1 MDTQKEILA
10 YLHKQE
16 NKWVTSN
23 ELAAFCECTTRTI
36 RNNIYKINEVTP
48 NLINS
53 TKQGYQINLN
63 IPFEFQSESDVTER
77 KSKLLLELIKNS
89 TKGVDLFELADIL
102 YISEV
107 TLKKDIQQL
116 KNELKEADV
125 KIVISKDRIKL
136 IGKERAKRKYMI
148 SLLYEEGGYRESIK
162 SRIQEMIEFV
172 SIDKLQNI
180 VKEVLAQESITTN
193 QYSMMNIVL
202 HYAIS
207 IVRIQQGNTLIE
219 TQKTLIRK
227 HSKEYEISKKIA
239 KILSEEYQIHFSE
252 AETKQL
258 GLLYVGLQNE
268 QSANANHGELDQFVD
283 KKIIDALKIVLANVE
298 ETYLIDLQNE
308 QLFIKLAIHVQSL
321 YYRSRYKAY
330 TRNLSLLDI
339 KTSYPVTFDIAV
351 YISSLLQEKLA
362 IDFNEDE
369 ISFIALHIGSFLES
383 ENRDY
388 IRLEIGLLV
397 DDYHDLRTNMLKKL
411 RARFENEATI
421 ELIENEDYEE
431 NFDIILTTNRDVALE
446 KAGSIFIHP
455 LLTTKDIKK
464 ITSRIQTKKKILE
477 NNIRGQQIDRYIVRS
492 LYSNQ
497 IDPSELTPA
506 KIREQMIS
514 KMEKQTFV
522 TPEFKEKVEKREQMA
537 PTSFPSGIAIPHSIK
552 NDALQSGVSIM
563 TLQEPIYWNDVKVK
577 IIALVAI
584 SKKDATEFNDFFEK
598 FVGIVSEP
606 INTKRLSM
614 VESFEEF
621 IRKLKMMME
630 ESEQIGRAHV

>member
-1 MDTQKEILA
+1 
-10 YLHKQE
+10 
-16 NKWVTSN
+16 VTSN
-23 ELAAFCECTTRTI
+23 ELADFCECTTRTI
-36 RNNIYKINEVTP
+36 RNNIYKINEATP

-53 TKQGYQINLN
+53 TKQGYQINRA
-63 IPFEFQSESDVTER
+63 IHFDFQAESDVSER

-89 TKGVDLFELADIL
+89 TKGVDLFDLADIL
-102 YISEV
+102 FISEV

-116 KNELKEADV
+116 KNELKEANV
-125 KIVISKDRIKL
+125 QIVIDKNQIKL
-136 IGKERAKRKYMI
+136 VGKERAKRKYMI

-162 SRIQEMIEFV
+162 GHIQEMLEIV
-172 SIDKLQNI
+172 SIDKLQSI
-180 VKEVLAQESITTN
+180 VKEVLAEEAITTN

-239 KILSEEYQIHFSE
+239 GILSEEYQIHFSE

-268 QSANANHGELDQFVD
+268 QAANANQAELEQFVD
-283 KKIIDALKIVLANVE
+283 KKIIEALKIVLTNVE
-298 ETYLIDLQNE
+298 EMYLIDLQNE

-388 IRLEIGLLV
+388 IKLEIGILV
-397 DDYHDLRTNMLKKL
+397 DDYHDLKTNMLKKL
-411 RARFENEATI
+411 RTLFENDATI
-421 ELIENEDYEE
+421 EVIENERCDEQY
-431 NFDIILTTNRDVALE
+431 DIILTTNRDTALE

-455 LLTTKDIKK
+455 LLTAKDIKK
-464 ITSRIQTKKKILE
+464 ITSRIHTKKKMLE
-477 NNIRGQQIDRYIVRS
+477 NNLLGQQIDRYIVPS

-497 IDPSELTPA
+497 IDPSELTPQ
-506 KIREQMIS
+506 KIREQMVS
-514 KMEKQTFV
+514 KMEKEAFV
-522 TPEFKEKVEKREQMA
+522 KPDFKEKVEKREQMA

-552 NDALQSGVSIM
+552 NDAIRSGVSMM

-577 IIALVAI
+577 MIALVAI
-584 SKKDATEFNDFFEK
+584 SKKDANEFNDFFEK
-598 FVGIVSEP
+598 FVEIVSEP
-606 INTKRLSM
+606 INAKRLSM
-614 VESFEEF
+614 TESFTEF
-621 IRKLKMMME
+621 IQKLKMMVE
-630 ESEQIGRAHV
+630 ESE

>member
-227 HSKEYEISKKIA
+227 HSQEYEISKKIA

-497 IDPSELTPA
+497 IDPSELTPE

-598 FVGIVSEP
+598 FVEIVSEP

-630 ESEQIGRAHV
+630 ESE

>member
-36 RNNIYKINEVTP
+36 RNNISKINEATP
-48 NLINS
+48 NLIRS
-53 TKQGYQINLN
+53 AKQGYQINQR
-63 IPFEFQSESDVTER
+63 IPFELQTESDVTER

-125 KIVISKDRIKL
+125 QIVTSKDRIKL

-180 VKEVLAQESITTN
+180 VKEVLAEESITTN

-283 KKIIDALKIVLANVE
+283 KKIIEALKSVLANVE

-383 ENRDY
+383 ENRDD
-388 IRLEIGLLV
+388 IRLEIGLLIE
-397 DDYHDLRTNMLKKL
+397 DYHDLRTNMLKKL
-411 RARFENEATI
+411 RARFENDATI
-421 ELIENEDYEE
+421 KLIENEDSEE
-431 NFDIILTTNRDVALE
+431 NFDIILTTNRDIALE

-464 ITSRIQTKKKILE
+464 ISNRIQTKKKILE
-477 NNIRGQQIDRYIVRS
+477 NHIRGQQIDRYIVRS
-492 LYSNQ
+492 LYANQ

-522 TPEFKEKVEKREQMA
+522 TPEFKEKVEKRERMA

-563 TLQEPIYWNDVKVK
+563 TLQEPIYWNDVKIK

-598 FVGIVSEP
+598 FVEIVSEP

-614 VESFEEF
+614 AESFKEF
-621 IRKLKMMME
+621 IQKLKMMME
-630 ESEQIGRAHV
+630 ENE

>member
-36 RNNIYKINEVTP
+36 RNNISKINEATP
-48 NLINS
+48 NLIRS
-53 TKQGYQINLN
+53 AKQGYQINQR
-63 IPFEFQSESDVTER
+63 IPFELQTESDVTER

-125 KIVISKDRIKL
+125 QIVTSKDRIKL

-148 SLLYEEGGYRESIK
+148 SLLHEEGGYRESIK

-180 VKEVLAQESITTN
+180 VKEVLAEESITTN

-268 QSANANHGELDQFVD
+268 QSANANHGELDQFVN
-283 KKIIDALKIVLANVE
+283 KKIIEALKSVLANVE

-383 ENRDY
+383 ENRDD
-388 IRLEIGLLV
+388 IRLEIGLLIE
-397 DDYHDLRTNMLKKL
+397 DYHDLRTNMLKKL
-411 RARFENEATI
+411 RARFENDATI
-421 ELIENEDYEE
+421 KLIENEDSEE
-431 NFDIILTTNRDVALE
+431 NFDIILTTNRDIALE

-464 ITSRIQTKKKILE
+464 ISNRIQTKKKILE
-477 NNIRGQQIDRYIVRS
+477 NHIRGQQIDRYIVRS
-492 LYSNQ
+492 LYANQ

-522 TPEFKEKVEKREQMA
+522 TPEFKEKVEKRERMA

-563 TLQEPIYWNDVKVK
+563 TLQEPIYWNDVKIK

-598 FVGIVSEP
+598 FVEIVSEP

-614 VESFEEF
+614 AESFKEF
-621 IRKLKMMME
+621 IQKLKMMME
-630 ESEQIGRAHV
+630 ENE

>member
-202 HYAIS
+202 HYAVS

-388 IRLEIGLLV
+388 LRLEIGLLV

-514 KMEKQTFV
+514 KMEKQNFV

-598 FVGIVSEP
+598 FVEIVSEP

-630 ESEQIGRAHV
+630 ESE

>member
-1 MDTQKEILA
+1 
-10 YLHKQE
+10 
-16 NKWVTSN
+16 
-23 ELAAFCECTTRTI
+23 
-36 RNNIYKINEVTP
+36 
-48 NLINS
+48 NS

-63 IPFEFQSESDVTER
+63 TPFEFQSESDVTER

-388 IRLEIGLLV
+388 LRLEIGLLV

-514 KMEKQTFV
+514 KMEKQNFV

-598 FVGIVSEP
+598 FVEIVSEP

-630 ESEQIGRAHV
+630 ESE

>member
-53 TKQGYQINLN
+53 TKQGYQINLK

-514 KMEKQTFV
+514 KMEKQNFV

-598 FVGIVSEP
+598 FVEIVSEP

-630 ESEQIGRAHV
+630 ESE

>member
-36 RNNIYKINEVTP
+36 RNNISKINEATP
-48 NLINS
+48 NLIRS
-53 TKQGYQINLN
+53 AKQGYQINQR
-63 IPFEFQSESDVTER
+63 IPFELQTESDVTER

-116 KNELKEADV
+116 KNELKEANV
-125 KIVISKDRIKL
+125 QIVTSKDRIKL

-180 VKEVLAQESITTN
+180 VKEVLAEESITTN

-283 KKIIDALKIVLANVE
+283 KKIIEALKSVLANVE

-383 ENRDY
+383 ENRDD
-388 IRLEIGLLV
+388 IRLEIGLLIE
-397 DDYHDLRTNMLKKL
+397 DYHDLRTNMLKKL
-411 RARFENEATI
+411 RARFENDATI
-421 ELIENEDYEE
+421 KLIENEDSEG
-431 NFDIILTTNRDVALE
+431 NFDIILTTNRDIALE

-464 ITSRIQTKKKILE
+464 ISNRIQTKKKILE
-477 NNIRGQQIDRYIVRS
+477 NQLRGQQIDRYIVRS
-492 LYSNQ
+492 LYANQ

-522 TPEFKEKVEKREQMA
+522 TPEFKEKVEKRERMA

-563 TLQEPIYWNDVKVK
+563 TLQEPIYWNDVKIK

-598 FVGIVSEP
+598 FVEIVSEP
-606 INTKRLSM
+606 INTKRLSLA
-614 VESFEEF
+614 ESFEEF
-621 IRKLKMMME
+621 IQKLKMMME
-630 ESEQIGRAHV
+630 ENE

>member
-1 MDTQKEILA
+1 
-10 YLHKQE
+10 
-16 NKWVTSN
+16 
-23 ELAAFCECTTRTI
+23 FCECTTRTI

-598 FVGIVSEP
+598 FVEIVSEP

-630 ESEQIGRAHV
+630 ESE

>member
-36 RNNIYKINEVTP
+36 RNNISKINEATP
-48 NLINS
+48 NLIRS
-53 TKQGYQINLN
+53 AKQGYQINQR
-63 IPFEFQSESDVTER
+63 IPFELQTESDVTER

-125 KIVISKDRIKL
+125 QIVTSKDRIKL

-180 VKEVLAQESITTN
+180 VKEVLAEESITTN

-283 KKIIDALKIVLANVE
+283 KKIIEALKSVLANVE

-383 ENRDY
+383 ENRDD
-388 IRLEIGLLV
+388 IRLEIGLLIE
-397 DDYHDLRTNMLKKL
+397 DYHDLRTNMLKKL
-411 RARFENEATI
+411 RVRFENDATI
-421 ELIENEDYEE
+421 KLIENEDSEE
-431 NFDIILTTNRDVALE
+431 NFDIILTTNRDIALE

-464 ITSRIQTKKKILE
+464 ISNRIQTKKKILE
-477 NNIRGQQIDRYIVRS
+477 NHIRGQQIDRYIVRS
-492 LYSNQ
+492 LYANQ

-522 TPEFKEKVEKREQMA
+522 TPEFKEKVEKRERMA

-563 TLQEPIYWNDVKVK
+563 TLQEPIYWNDVKIK

-598 FVGIVSEP
+598 FVEIVSEP

-614 VESFEEF
+614 AESFKEF
-621 IRKLKMMME
+621 IQKLKMMME
-630 ESEQIGRAHV
+630 ENE

>member
-53 TKQGYQINLN
+53 TKQSYQINLN

-388 IRLEIGLLV
+388 LRLEIGLLV

-598 FVGIVSEP
+598 FVEIVSEP

-630 ESEQIGRAHV
+630 ESE

>member
-1 MDTQKEILA
+1 QKEILA

-63 IPFEFQSESDVTER
+63 TPFEFQSESDVTER

-388 IRLEIGLLV
+388 LRLEIGLLV

-514 KMEKQTFV
+514 KMEKQNFV

-598 FVGIVSEP
+598 FVEIVSEP

-630 ESEQIGRAHV
+630 ESE

>member
-497 IDPSELTPA
+497 IDPSELTPE

-514 KMEKQTFV
+514 KMEKQNFV

-598 FVGIVSEP
+598 FVEIVSEP

-630 ESEQIGRAHV
+630 ESE

>member
-1 MDTQKEILA
+1 
-10 YLHKQE
+10 
-16 NKWVTSN
+16 
-23 ELAAFCECTTRTI
+23 
-36 RNNIYKINEVTP
+36 
-48 NLINS
+48 
-53 TKQGYQINLN
+53 
-63 IPFEFQSESDVTER
+63 R

-388 IRLEIGLLV
+388 LRLEIGLLV

-514 KMEKQTFV
+514 KMEKQNFV

-598 FVGIVSEP
+598 FVEIVSEP

-630 ESEQIGRAHV
+630 ESE

>member
-36 RNNIYKINEVTP
+36 RNNISKINEATP
-48 NLINS
+48 NLIRS
-53 TKQGYQINLN
+53 AKQGYQINQR
-63 IPFEFQSESDVTER
+63 IPFELQTESDVTER

-125 KIVISKDRIKL
+125 QIVTSKNRIKL
-136 IGKERAKRKYMI
+136 FGKERAKRKYMI

-180 VKEVLAQESITTN
+180 VKEVLTEESITTN

-219 TQKTLIRK
+219 TQKTLIQK

-239 KILSEEYQIHFSE
+239 EILSEEYQIHFSE

-283 KKIIDALKIVLANVE
+283 KKIIEALKSVLANVE

-351 YISSLLQEKLA
+351 YISSLLQEKLT

-388 IRLEIGLLV
+388 IRLEIGLLIE
-397 DDYHDLRTNMLKKL
+397 DYHDLRTNMLKKL

-421 ELIENEDYEE
+421 KLIENEDYEE
-431 NFDIILTTNRDVALE
+431 NFDIILTTNRDIALE

-455 LLTTKDIKK
+455 LLTMKDIKK
-464 ITSRIQTKKKILE
+464 ISNRIQTKKKILE
-477 NNIRGQQIDRYIVRS
+477 NHLRGQQIDRYIVRS
-492 LYSNQ
+492 LYANQ

-563 TLQEPIYWNDVKVK
+563 TLQEPIYWNDVKIK

-598 FVGIVSEP
+598 FVEIVSEP

-614 VESFEEF
+614 AESFEAF
-621 IRKLKMMME
+621 IQKLKMMME
-630 ESEQIGRAHV
+630 ENE

>member
-584 SKKDATEFNDFFEK
+584 SKKDATEFNDVFEK

-630 ESEQIGRAHV
+630 ESE

>member
-36 RNNIYKINEVTP
+36 RNNISKINEATP
-48 NLINS
+48 NLIRS
-53 TKQGYQINLN
+53 AKQGYQINQR
-63 IPFEFQSESDVTER
+63 IPFELQTESDVTER

-125 KIVISKDRIKL
+125 QIVTSKDRIKL

-180 VKEVLAQESITTN
+180 VKEVLAEESITTN

-258 GLLYVGLQNE
+258 GLLYVGVQNE

-283 KKIIDALKIVLANVE
+283 KKIIDALKSVLANVE

-383 ENRDY
+383 ENRDD
-388 IRLEIGLLV
+388 IRLEIGLLIE
-397 DDYHDLRTNMLKKL
+397 DYHDLRTNMLKKL
-411 RARFENEATI
+411 RARFENDATI
-421 ELIENEDYEE
+421 KLIENEDSEE
-431 NFDIILTTNRDVALE
+431 NFDIILTTNRDIALE

-464 ITSRIQTKKKILE
+464 ISNRIQTKKKILE
-477 NNIRGQQIDRYIVRS
+477 NHIRGQQIDRYIVRS
-492 LYSNQ
+492 LYANQ

-522 TPEFKEKVEKREQMA
+522 TPEFKEKVEKRERMA

-563 TLQEPIYWNDVKVK
+563 TLQEPIYWNEVKIK

-598 FVGIVSEP
+598 FVEIVSEP

-614 VESFEEF
+614 AESFKEF
-621 IRKLKMMME
+621 IQKLKMMME
-630 ESEQIGRAHV
+630 ENE

>member
-339 KTSYPVTFDIAV
+339 KTSYPVTLDIAV

-446 KAGSIFIHP
+446 KAGSIFKHP

-598 FVGIVSEP
+598 FVEIVSEP

-630 ESEQIGRAHV
+630 ESE

>member
-36 RNNIYKINEVTP
+36 RNNISKINEATP
-48 NLINS
+48 NLIRS
-53 TKQGYQINLN
+53 AKQGYQINQR
-63 IPFEFQSESDVTER
+63 IPFELQTESDVTER

-125 KIVISKDRIKL
+125 QIVTSKDRIKL

-180 VKEVLAQESITTN
+180 VKEVLAEESITTN

-283 KKIIDALKIVLANVE
+283 KKIIEALKSVLANVE

-351 YISSLLQEKLA
+351 YISSLLQEKLT

-388 IRLEIGLLV
+388 IRLEIGLLIE
-397 DDYHDLRTNMLKKL
+397 DYHDLRTNMLKKL

-421 ELIENEDYEE
+421 KLIENEDYEE
-431 NFDIILTTNRDVALE
+431 NFDIILTTNRDIALE

-455 LLTTKDIKK
+455 LLTMKDIKK
-464 ITSRIQTKKKILE
+464 ISNRIQTKKKILE
-477 NNIRGQQIDRYIVRS
+477 NQLRGQQIDRYIVRS
-492 LYSNQ
+492 LYANQ

-563 TLQEPIYWNDVKVK
+563 TLQEPIYWNDVKIK

-598 FVGIVSEP
+598 FVEIVSEP

-614 VESFEEF
+614 AESFEAF
-621 IRKLKMMME
+621 IQKLKMMME
-630 ESEQIGRAHV
+630 ENE

>member
-283 KKIIDALKIVLANVE
+283 KKIIDALKTVLANVE

-388 IRLEIGLLV
+388 LRLEIGLLV

-514 KMEKQTFV
+514 KMEKQNFV

-598 FVGIVSEP
+598 FVEIVSEP

-630 ESEQIGRAHV
+630 ESE

>member
-563 TLQEPIYWNDVKVK
+563 TLQESIYWNDVKVK

-630 ESEQIGRAHV
+630 ESE

>member
-1 MDTQKEILA
+1 
-10 YLHKQE
+10 
-16 NKWVTSN
+16 
-23 ELAAFCECTTRTI
+23 
-36 RNNIYKINEVTP
+36 

-63 IPFEFQSESDVTER
+63 TPFEFQSESDVTER

-388 IRLEIGLLV
+388 LRLEIGLLV

-514 KMEKQTFV
+514 KMEKQNFV

-598 FVGIVSEP
+598 FVEIVSEP

-630 ESEQIGRAHV
+630 ESE

>member
-36 RNNIYKINEVTP
+36 RNNISKINEATP
-48 NLINS
+48 NLIRS
-53 TKQGYQINLN
+53 AKQGYQINQR
-63 IPFEFQSESDVTER
+63 IPFELQTESDVTER

-125 KIVISKDRIKL
+125 QIVTSKDRIKL

-180 VKEVLAQESITTN
+180 VKEVLAEESITTN

-283 KKIIDALKIVLANVE
+283 KKIIEALKSVLANVE

-383 ENRDY
+383 ENRDD
-388 IRLEIGLLV
+388 IRLEIGLLIE
-397 DDYHDLRTNMLKKL
+397 DYHDLRTNMLKKL

-421 ELIENEDYEE
+421 KLIENEDSEE
-431 NFDIILTTNRDVALE
+431 NFDIILTTNRDIALE

-464 ITSRIQTKKKILE
+464 ISNRIQTKKKILE
-477 NNIRGQQIDRYIVRS
+477 NHIRGQQIDRYIVRS
-492 LYSNQ
+492 LYVNQ

-522 TPEFKEKVEKREQMA
+522 TPEFKEKVEKRERMA

-563 TLQEPIYWNDVKVK
+563 TLQEPIYWNDVKIK

-598 FVGIVSEP
+598 FVEIVSEP

-614 VESFEEF
+614 AESFKEF
-621 IRKLKMMME
+621 IQKLKMMME
-630 ESEQIGRAHV
+630 ENE

>member
-36 RNNIYKINEVTP
+36 RNNISKINEATP
-48 NLINS
+48 NLIRS
-53 TKQGYQINLN
+53 AKQGYQINQR
-63 IPFEFQSESDVTER
+63 IPFELQTESDVTER

-125 KIVISKDRIKL
+125 QIVTSKDRIKL

-180 VKEVLAQESITTN
+180 VKEVLAEESITTN

-219 TQKTLIRK
+219 TQKTLIQK

-239 KILSEEYQIHFSE
+239 EILSEEYQIHFSE

-268 QSANANHGELDQFVD
+268 QSANAHHGELDQFVD
-283 KKIIDALKIVLANVE
+283 KKIIEALKSVLANVE

-351 YISSLLQEKLA
+351 YISSLLQEKLT

-388 IRLEIGLLV
+388 IRLEIGLLIE
-397 DDYHDLRTNMLKKL
+397 DYHDLRTNMLKKL

-421 ELIENEDYEE
+421 KLIENEDYEE
-431 NFDIILTTNRDVALE
+431 NFDIILTTNRDIALE

-455 LLTTKDIKK
+455 LLTMKDIKK
-464 ITSRIQTKKKILE
+464 ISNRIQTKKKILE
-477 NNIRGQQIDRYIVRS
+477 NQLRGQQIDRYIVRS
-492 LYSNQ
+492 LYANQ

-563 TLQEPIYWNDVKVK
+563 TLQEPIYWNDVKIK

-598 FVGIVSEP
+598 FVEIVSEP

-614 VESFEEF
+614 AESFEAF
-621 IRKLKMMME
+621 IQKLKMMME
-630 ESEQIGRAHV
+630 ENE

>member
-63 IPFEFQSESDVTER
+63 IPFKFQSESDVTER

-125 KIVISKDRIKL
+125 KIVISKDCIKL

-388 IRLEIGLLV
+388 LRLEIGLLV

-514 KMEKQTFV
+514 KMEKQNFV

-598 FVGIVSEP
+598 FVEIVSEP

-630 ESEQIGRAHV
+630 ESE

>member
-1 MDTQKEILA
+1 
-10 YLHKQE
+10 
-16 NKWVTSN
+16 
-23 ELAAFCECTTRTI
+23 
-36 RNNIYKINEVTP
+36 
-48 NLINS
+48 
-53 TKQGYQINLN
+53 
-63 IPFEFQSESDVTER
+63 
-77 KSKLLLELIKNS
+77 KLLLELIKNS

-388 IRLEIGLLV
+388 LRLEIGLLV

-514 KMEKQTFV
+514 KMEKQNFV

-598 FVGIVSEP
+598 FVEIVSEP

-630 ESEQIGRAHV
+630 ESE

>member
-1 MDTQKEILA
+1 
-10 YLHKQE
+10 
-16 NKWVTSN
+16 
-23 ELAAFCECTTRTI
+23 
-36 RNNIYKINEVTP
+36 
-48 NLINS
+48 
-53 TKQGYQINLN
+53 
-63 IPFEFQSESDVTER
+63 FQSESDVTER

-630 ESEQIGRAHV
+630 ESE

>member
-1 MDTQKEILA
+1 
-10 YLHKQE
+10 
-16 NKWVTSN
+16 
-23 ELAAFCECTTRTI
+23 LAAFCECTTRTI

-598 FVGIVSEP
+598 FVEIVSEP

-630 ESEQIGRAHV
+630 ESE

>member
-1 MDTQKEILA
+1 
-10 YLHKQE
+10 
-16 NKWVTSN
+16 
-23 ELAAFCECTTRTI
+23 
-36 RNNIYKINEVTP
+36 
-48 NLINS
+48 
-53 TKQGYQINLN
+53 
-63 IPFEFQSESDVTER
+63 
-77 KSKLLLELIKNS
+77 ELIKNS

-388 IRLEIGLLV
+388 LRLEIGLLV

-464 ITSRIQTKKKILE
+464 ITSRIQTRKKILE

-514 KMEKQTFV
+514 KMEKQNFV

-598 FVGIVSEP
+598 FVEIVSEP

-630 ESEQIGRAHV
+630 ESE

>member
-1 MDTQKEILA
+1 
-10 YLHKQE
+10 
-16 NKWVTSN
+16 
-23 ELAAFCECTTRTI
+23 
-36 RNNIYKINEVTP
+36 
-48 NLINS
+48 
-53 TKQGYQINLN
+53 
-63 IPFEFQSESDVTER
+63 
-77 KSKLLLELIKNS
+77 
-89 TKGVDLFELADIL
+89 KGVDLFELADIL

-268 QSANANHGELDQFVD
+268 QSANTNHGELDQFVD

-388 IRLEIGLLV
+388 LRLEIGLLV

-514 KMEKQTFV
+514 KMEKQNFV

-598 FVGIVSEP
+598 FVEIVSEP

-630 ESEQIGRAHV
+630 ESE

>member
-1 MDTQKEILA
+1 
-10 YLHKQE
+10 
-16 NKWVTSN
+16 
-23 ELAAFCECTTRTI
+23 
-36 RNNIYKINEVTP
+36 
-48 NLINS
+48 LINS

-497 IDPSELTPA
+497 IDPSELTPE

-598 FVGIVSEP
+598 FVEIVSEP

-630 ESEQIGRAHV
+630 ESE

>member
-125 KIVISKDRIKL
+125 KIVISKDRVKL

-308 QLFIKLAIHVQSL
+308 QLFIKLAIHLQSL

-514 KMEKQTFV
+514 KMEKQNFV

-598 FVGIVSEP
+598 FVEIVSEP

-630 ESEQIGRAHV
+630 ESE

>member
-1 MDTQKEILA
+1 
-10 YLHKQE
+10 
-16 NKWVTSN
+16 
-23 ELAAFCECTTRTI
+23 
-36 RNNIYKINEVTP
+36 
-48 NLINS
+48 
-53 TKQGYQINLN
+53 
-63 IPFEFQSESDVTER
+63 
-77 KSKLLLELIKNS
+77 
-89 TKGVDLFELADIL
+89 GVDLFELADIL

-388 IRLEIGLLV
+388 LRLEIGLLV

-514 KMEKQTFV
+514 KMEKQNFV

-598 FVGIVSEP
+598 FVEIVSEP

-630 ESEQIGRAHV
+630 ESE

>member
-388 IRLEIGLLV
+388 IRMEIGLLV

-630 ESEQIGRAHV
+630 ESE

>member
-1 MDTQKEILA
+1 
-10 YLHKQE
+10 

-630 ESEQIGRAHV
+630 ESE

>member
-36 RNNIYKINEVTP
+36 RNNISKINEATP
-48 NLINS
+48 NLIRS
-53 TKQGYQINLN
+53 AKQGYQINQR
-63 IPFEFQSESDVTER
+63 IPFELQTESDVTER

-125 KIVISKDRIKL
+125 QIVTSKNRIKL

-180 VKEVLAQESITTN
+180 VKEVLAEESITTN

-219 TQKTLIRK
+219 TQKTLIQK

-239 KILSEEYQIHFSE
+239 EILSEEYQIHFSE

-283 KKIIDALKIVLANVE
+283 KKIIEALKSVLANVE

-388 IRLEIGLLV
+388 IRLEIGLLIE
-397 DDYHDLRTNMLKKL
+397 DYHDLRTNMLKKL

-421 ELIENEDYEE
+421 KLIENEDYEE
-431 NFDIILTTNRDVALE
+431 NFDIILTTNRDIALE

-455 LLTTKDIKK
+455 LLTMKDIKK
-464 ITSRIQTKKKILE
+464 ISNRIQTKKKILE
-477 NNIRGQQIDRYIVRS
+477 NHLRGQQIDRYIVRS
-492 LYSNQ
+492 LYANQ

-563 TLQEPIYWNDVKVK
+563 TLQEPIYWNDVKIK

-598 FVGIVSEP
+598 FVEIVSEP

-614 VESFEEF
+614 AESFEAF
-621 IRKLKMMME
+621 IQKLKMMME
-630 ESEQIGRAHV
+630 ENE

>member
-1 MDTQKEILA
+1 
-10 YLHKQE
+10 
-16 NKWVTSN
+16 
-23 ELAAFCECTTRTI
+23 
-36 RNNIYKINEVTP
+36 
-48 NLINS
+48 
-53 TKQGYQINLN
+53 
-63 IPFEFQSESDVTER
+63 
-77 KSKLLLELIKNS
+77 ELIKNS

-497 IDPSELTPA
+497 IDPSELTPE

-598 FVGIVSEP
+598 FVEIVSEP

-630 ESEQIGRAHV
+630 ESE

>member
-16 NKWVTSN
+16 NKRVTSN

-388 IRLEIGLLV
+388 LRLEIGLLV

-598 FVGIVSEP
+598 FVEIVSEP

-630 ESEQIGRAHV
+630 ESE

>member
-1 MDTQKEILA
+1 
-10 YLHKQE
+10 
-16 NKWVTSN
+16 
-23 ELAAFCECTTRTI
+23 
-36 RNNIYKINEVTP
+36 
-48 NLINS
+48 
-53 TKQGYQINLN
+53 
-63 IPFEFQSESDVTER
+63 EFQSESDVTER

-388 IRLEIGLLV
+388 LRLEIGLLV

-598 FVGIVSEP
+598 FVEIVSEP

-630 ESEQIGRAHV
+630 ESE